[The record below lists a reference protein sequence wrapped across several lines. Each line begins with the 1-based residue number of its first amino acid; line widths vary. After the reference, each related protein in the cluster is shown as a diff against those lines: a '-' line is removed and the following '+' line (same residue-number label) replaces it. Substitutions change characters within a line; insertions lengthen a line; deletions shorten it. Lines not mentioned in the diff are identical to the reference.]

1 MEKRERE
8 GSAFPSKHVLSP
20 PPLLLLLQF
29 LLLFVHALE
38 MASPAKIANQK
49 KEKSIF
55 SEEELQV
62 AEILFQLQQTSHHS
76 RSLPFLFWGTKKK
89 RSSII
94 YSISAFF
101 NGEKS
106 DAAKV
111 DAPSPAT
118 PLSFSPS
125 ESESKPKQLRRARRR
140 ALKKKK
146 SNEQLR
152 EVVAELTSQREQ
164 LKHEITKV
172 LDYYEKLQAANLA
185 LKARRLELFLL
196 RKRGQFDLN
205 SCKSLNAYKERT
217 EQLNPVFEGKQAPEL
232 SAEERKAPIVRHTP
246 AVDATT
252 IVGNFRYPQVDIPL
266 LSESGLTL
274 QSNCSYPVLGT
285 NLFADEAARR
295 DFHCKAAIAARA
307 RKRRIEI
314 NRVKNSTS
322 SKQQRLR

>member
-1 MEKRERE
+1 
-8 GSAFPSKHVLSP
+8 
-20 PPLLLLLQF
+20 
-29 LLLFVHALE
+29 
-38 MASPAKIANQK
+38 MASPAKITNQK
-49 KEKSIF
+49 KAKSIF

-140 ALKKKK
+140 AFKRKK

-185 LKARRLELFLL
+185 LKARRSELFLL
-196 RKRGQFDLN
+196 RRRGQFDLN
-205 SCKSLNAYKERT
+205 SCKSLNAYNERT
-217 EQLNPVFEGKQAPEL
+217 EQLNPVFEGKQAPIIHPPSEL
-232 SAEERKAPIVRHTP
+232 SAEERKASIVQHTP
-246 AVDATT
+246 SVDATT
-252 IVGNFRYPQVDIPL
+252 IVGNFRYPQVDIPF

-274 QSNCSYPVLGT
+274 QSNCSYPVLGK
-285 NLFADEAARR
+285 NLFAEEAARR
-295 DFHCKAAIAARA
+295 DFHCKAAMAAQA
-307 RKRRIEI
+307 RKRRIGI
-314 NRVKNSTS
+314 NRVKNSTA